1 MDDALQ
7 ERVGKGE
14 LNTATTKVL
23 HFVRNPEAELA
34 RQAEQAKLEG
44 LQAENDALRL
54 QLSQEL
60 RNEPGSDAESV
71 AAAMAKAQVVSL
83 ERKARIITSRSH
95 KTLGLDV

>member
-1 MDDALQ
+1 MCGALQ
-7 ERVGKGE
+7 ERLGRGE

-23 HFVRNPEAELA
+23 HFIRNPEAELA

-44 LQAENDALRL
+44 LQATNDALRL
-54 QLSQEL
+54 QLSQET

-83 ERKARIITSRSH
+83 ERKVCNNASH
-95 KTLGLDV
+95 SHMQLGLD

>member
-1 MDDALQ
+1 MFGVLQ
-7 ERVGKGE
+7 ERLGKGE

-23 HFVRNPEAELA
+23 HFIRNPEAELA

-54 QLSQEL
+54 QISQEM
-60 RNEPGSDAESV
+60 RNEPGLDAESV

-83 ERKARIITSRSH
+83 ERKVRMKASYSN
-95 KTLGLDV
+95 GDLD